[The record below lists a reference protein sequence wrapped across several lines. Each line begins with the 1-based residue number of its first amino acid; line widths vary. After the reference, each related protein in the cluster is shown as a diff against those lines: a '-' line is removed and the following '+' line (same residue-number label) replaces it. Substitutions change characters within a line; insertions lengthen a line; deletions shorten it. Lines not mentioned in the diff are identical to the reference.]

1 MEKMIINGKTYVP
14 AEEMQPAIEDDMRF
28 CIIRTYSAGVHI
40 GYLAEQN
47 GKEVKLLDSR
57 RLWKW
62 AGAFTLSEMSRVG
75 VTKPEECRFSC
86 VIPEITLTEAIE
98 IIPCSEAAR
107 KVLMEVPTHECD

>member
-1 MEKMIINGKTYVP
+1 MIINGKSYVP
-14 AEEMQPAIEDDMRF
+14 EEEMQPAVKDDMRF

-47 GKEVKLLDSR
+47 GKEVTLLDSR

-86 VIPEITLTEAIE
+86 AIPRITLTEAIE

-107 KVLMEVPTHECD
+107 KSLTQVRNYECE